1 MIGGLIF
8 RHGDAMEE
16 MRDLLGR
23 LRSSGIPVN
32 KEVENALSEVFI
44 GMFTDFPLGS
54 FWEDRPTPFLIT
66 QNDAIK
72 TISAPHMILLLLHHL
87 ELSRDQ
93 HVLLMGAKGGY
104 MAALIDNIVGRNGMV
119 TVIEP
124 HNEVL
129 DYTSDRLSYHDSSG
143 IIRTI
148 PITSMNDY
156 LFDKK
161 VDRILITG
169 SIREIPLEI
178 QGIVQDGGFILGPFG
193 GPIQQKLLKKE
204 RQGDKWIDTNLG
216 EVVFGPMD
224 LSESE
229 RGELNP
235 IAIAELIQDIIEIV
249 EDMIEIDDETKDRI
263 EDLIYSLKSMPSEI
277 PNLDLTASDEEIIE
291 HPVYDLLM
299 AEMELISPIWPLLER
314 LLSFEPELPIKWNI
328 EDSSIIGGHEDL
340 VP

>member
-1 MIGGLIF
+1 
-8 RHGDAMEE
+8 
-16 MRDLLGR
+16 
-23 LRSSGIPVN
+23 
-32 KEVENALSEVFI
+32 
-44 GMFTDFPLGS
+44 
-54 FWEDRPTPFLIT
+54 
-66 QNDAIK
+66 
-72 TISAPHMILLLLHHL
+72 
-87 ELSRDQ
+87 
-93 HVLLMGAKGGY
+93 
-104 MAALIDNIVGRNGMV
+104 
-119 TVIEP
+119 
-124 HNEVL
+124 
-129 DYTSDRLSYHDSSG
+129 
-143 IIRTI
+143 
-148 PITSMNDY
+148 
-156 LFDKK
+156 
-161 VDRILITG
+161 
-169 SIREIPLEI
+169 
-178 QGIVQDGGFILGPFG
+178 
-193 GPIQQKLLKKE
+193 LKKE

-263 EDLIYSLKSMPSEI
+263 EDLIHSLKSMPSEI
-277 PNLDLTASDEEIIE
+277 PNLDLNASDEEIIE